1 MPKCSVCSSP
11 ARAQIEAALV
21 GGTRQVEIAATYGF
35 TQPSVSRHLTKH
47 MDESI
52 SLAKEQEIE
61 PLELTGLSLEG
72 KLDALCDRAALV
84 LARAEKSAST
94 DTQFR
99 GLGEM
104 RKLVEL
110 MAKLAGQIADT
121 HTTVQLLQV
130 IVNDGSETSR
140 TEPGRT
146 EQLLLG

>member
-1 MPKCSVCSSP
+1 MAGRDSQEVI
-11 ARAQIEAALV
+11 ATRFGTTRRAL
-21 GGTRQVEIAATYGF
+21 G
-35 TQPSVSRHLTKH
+35 SHLRKH
-47 MDESI
+47 MDQPI
-52 SLAKEQEIE
+52 SLLKEQEIE

-72 KLDALCDRAALV
+72 KLDALCNRAALV

-130 IVNDGSETSR
+130 IVNDGSKASR
-140 TEPGRT
+140 TEPGRP